1 MAGRKTTF
9 VRRVALLKG
18 RLGRFK
24 GFSWRLL
31 IMLFSY
37 IDLSLAVS
45 AVILGSLTVNYCD
58 SNSDTAKILAII
70 NTVISAMI
78 ALFKGEYHSGS
89 PPSSP
94 VHAPSPTC
102 RYWPPTIHSLSSAR
116 RTDQAVFRSRVG
128 PP

>member
-1 MAGRKTTF
+1 
-9 VRRVALLKG
+9 
-18 RLGRFK
+18 
-24 GFSWRLL
+24 
-31 IMLFSY
+31 MLFSY

-94 VHAPSPTC
+94 VHATSPSVSIPTLPSPTC

>member
-78 ALFKGEYHSGS
+78 ALFKGEY
-89 PPSSP
+89 
-94 VHAPSPTC
+94 
-102 RYWPPTIHSLSSAR
+102 
-116 RTDQAVFRSRVG
+116 Q
-128 PP
+128 